1 MRRFAAMFVLGA
13 GIVVS
18 SASGASA
25 THTGCEHGVTSNA
38 HAAVPHRNHGTHQAH
53 SSIPYCPPGDAPRHS
68 AP

>member
-13 GIVVS
+13 GIVLG

-25 THTGCEHGVTSNA
+25 THTGCEHGATSNA
-38 HAAVPHRNHGTHQAH
+38 HATVPHRNHKAH
-53 SSIPYCPPGDAPRHS
+53 SSIPYCPPNDAPRHR